1 MTKAELVAF
10 MAEEAGLTKADAER
24 ALNAMAEGVKK
35 GLKKE
40 GEVKLTGF
48 VSFTAKKKPAKMGR
62 NPRTG
67 APVKIAARVA
77 VTVKAGSKL
86 KEALN

>member
-24 ALNAMAEGVKK
+24 ALNAMAEGVKA

-48 VSFTAKKKPAKMGR
+48 VSFTAKKKPAKTGR

-67 APVKIAARVA
+67 APVKIPARVA